1 MKKMYKI
8 LIFVFAATIMFGSCT
23 MEKRKYLSGYNVQ
36 WKKGNPNSPKTE
48 LASKANESLTKK
60 SEPIKIETSEN
71 ETIKNDNVT
80 TESNDNL
87 IASVADN
94 QIIVS
99 QKDKNIFVPSNN
111 ELSSNKEKQVK
122 PTLKSEFKKGAK
134 MIASYS
140 DDPKTNGSA
149 LTGFILSLVGLFL
162 FGFILGVLA
171 IIFSAIG
178 LGKIKKDSSKWK
190 GKGLAIAG
198 LIIGIIDII
207 GWLILIALIL

>member
-1 MKKMYKI
+1 
-8 LIFVFAATIMFGSCT
+8 
-23 MEKRKYLSGYNVQ
+23 
-36 WKKGNPNSPKTE
+36 
-48 LASKANESLTKK
+48 
-60 SEPIKIETSEN
+60 
-71 ETIKNDNVT
+71 
-80 TESNDNL
+80 
-87 IASVADN
+87 
-94 QIIVS
+94 
-99 QKDKNIFVPSNN
+99 
-111 ELSSNKEKQVK
+111 